1 MAKAKR
7 LLIVDDS
14 EIDRSILKNILNR
27 RFEISEAENGYAALE
42 IITNNK
48 VKIDGVLLDISMPV
62 LDGFNVL
69 DIMSENNISI
79 PIVLV
84 TAEATAANVYRAA
97 KYAISDFISKPF
109 NAQVI
114 LEKLGNIFGMED
126 LPEEIETHKETAA
139 KTDTAE
145 LETYISK
152 LTSIYRTFLKNI
164 DINESHFSRVSRLM
178 EMMLVEYSLANKT
191 ELDTLDIRII
201 CKAAYFYDIGLMCIP
216 TELAL
221 KREQLPPSERELY
234 ESHTVMGANI
244 IWLNSSDSCKYF
256 VKVCSDICMHHHERF
271 DGTGYPHGLR
281 GTDNTVYSRLC
292 GLAIRFDKLFVS
304 RRDVNEVQFDFVIN
318 EMKFDR
324 GAFSP

>member
-1 MAKAKR
+1 
-7 LLIVDDS
+7 
-14 EIDRSILKNILNR
+14 
-27 RFEISEAENGYAALE
+27 
-42 IITNNK
+42 
-48 VKIDGVLLDISMPV
+48 MPV

-126 LPEEIETHKETAA
+126 LPEEIETYQETAA
-139 KTDTAE
+139 KTDTSE

-152 LTSIYRTFLKNI
+152 LTSIYKTFLKNI
-164 DINESHFSRVSRLM
+164 DINESHFSRVSMLM

-201 CKAAYFYDIGLMCIP
+201 SKAAYFYDIGLMCIP

-221 KREQLPPSERELY
+221 KKEELSPSERELY

-244 IWLNSSDSCKYF
+244 IWLNSSESCKYF
-256 VKVCSDICMHHHERF
+256 VKVCSDICMHHHERY
-271 DGTGYPHGLR
+271 DGTGFPHGLK
-281 GTDNTVYSRLC
+281 GADNSVYSQMC
-292 GLAIRFDKLFVS
+292 GIAAKFDSLFS
-304 RRDVNEVQFDFVIN
+304 KRKEITEMQFDFVIN
-318 EMKFDR
+318 EMKFDK
-324 GAFSP
+324 GAFSPELMEVLSKCRWEILGYYKNIESNTIDIGLTI